1 MSHILDATSPLS
13 AERQLLLAVLH
24 RSLHDLKPN
33 APAQDRHASVAFF
46 SNADG
51 HLQTVCDLLDLDCG
65 QVQAGLMKISDME
78 TRFALRKGAPFTRP
92 QK

>member
-1 MSHILDATSPLS
+1 MTHILDATSPLS
-13 AERQLLLAVLH
+13 AERELLLAVLH

-33 APAQDRHASVAFF
+33 APAQDRGASVAFF

-65 QVQAGLMKISDME
+65 QVQARVRRQYPDG
-78 TRFALRKGAPFTRP
+78 G
-92 QK
+92 

>member
-1 MSHILDATSPLS
+1 MTHILDATSPLS
-13 AERQLLLAVLH
+13 AERELLLAVLH

-51 HLQTVCDLLDLDCG
+51 WLEDLCDLAGLEYTR
-65 QVQAGLMKISDME
+65 VQALARCRYPDG
-78 TRFALRKGAPFTRP
+78 G
-92 QK
+92 